1 MCLIIINYNGGKLKM
16 GNRDGTGP
24 AGYIDEISKKDYK
37 YIEGESKK

>member
-1 MCLIIINYNGGKLKM
+1 MSKRKFIV
-16 GNRDGTGP
+16 GP